1 MKLLLLSLP
10 VLALSSPPVPPYC
23 GPQECDLHCPA
34 SDCYSTGINCVAPP
48 CCPSFACRDPSK
60 QETTYPAPEECPS
73 DWPEFGS
80 PCSQSGAHC
89 EYGTTECCGETYP
102 EIVFECMDNTW
113 QGYYIDTLCILGLAP
128 PCPDDTTTTTRDPP
142 KQEQETTYPAPEE
155 CPSDWPEFGSPQTR
169 TRNNLSSTRRVS

>member
-60 QETTYPAPEECPS
+60 QETTYPAPEECPP

-89 EYGTTECCGETYP
+89 
-102 EIVFECMDNTW
+102 
-113 QGYYIDTLCILGLAP
+113 LAP

-142 KQEQETTYPAPEE
+142 KQETTYPAPEA
-155 CPSDWPEFGSPQTR
+155 CP
-169 TRNNLSSTRRVS
+169 